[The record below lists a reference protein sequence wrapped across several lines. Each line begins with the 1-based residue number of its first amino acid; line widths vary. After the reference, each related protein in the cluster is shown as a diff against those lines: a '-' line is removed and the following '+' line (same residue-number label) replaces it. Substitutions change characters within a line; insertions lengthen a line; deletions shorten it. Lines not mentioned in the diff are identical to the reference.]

1 MTLTVKLPEQEQMR
15 LEALIVAMQVGTQS
29 DTVRALINE
38 KFEALQVEKTLAER
52 RGGHPQHLLQG
63 EANLSDRDTRKAVF
77 AEKVASKIARRR
89 GK

>member
-1 MTLTVKLPEQEQMR
+1 MTLTVKLLQQEQMR

-29 DTVRALINE
+29 DAIRALINE

-63 EANLSDRDTRKAVF
+63 DANLSDRETRKSAV
-77 AEKVASKIARRR
+77 ARKVASKAARRR
-89 GK
+89 SK